1 MRSVT
6 FGSLLLLLSLFFAQ
20 AASAAYMWAAHN
32 ASGSMVANG
41 FSSPDAACKHLNAAT
56 SAKFFHEFTFK
67 CYEGVYEYGQYAR
80 RYGDSCADPKAVYDP
95 YTGKCE
101 TPQNQCEPLTGQTT
115 SASSVYPDMKYEFC
129 INKCSAAVTSVEATS
144 TPKAFGPTYI
154 YYKAMFT
161 GESCAEDTPQPENAP
176 VPPEPTESEED
187 KDCGPVERVQDAEG
201 RMHEISKCVTEQS
214 TRENQQCSAK
224 GGSMGDVNGVA
235 TCIESK
241 KGPTT
246 TETKK
251 EEKKETTTEPDGAK
265 KESNTTTTETTVCK
279 GGTCTTTKTTTNNS
293 TNTNADGTPGGG
305 SSSCKGDKCSQG
317 GKEGGTGGGG
327 SGSGSN
333 EGEEE
338 KPESSVGG
346 ESCSAELNCSGDV
359 IQCAILRKNKEMQ
372 CAWDYDKAKPQ
383 IEAAVQGSEYQL
395 GTSSVNLG
403 NSFNE
408 GASAARWLGS
418 SCPPDRSFSVT
429 GHSFSL
435 SWQPLCNFAS
445 SLSYVIVAMAGLFFA
460 VYVGRGL
467 GGQ

>member
-1 MRSVT
+1 
-6 FGSLLLLLSLFFAQ
+6 
-20 AASAAYMWAAHN
+20 
-32 ASGSMVANG
+32 
-41 FSSPDAACKHLNAAT
+41 
-56 SAKFFHEFTFK
+56 
-67 CYEGVYEYGQYAR
+67 
-80 RYGDSCADPKAVYDP
+80 
-95 YTGKCE
+95 
-101 TPQNQCEPLTGQTT
+101 
-115 SASSVYPDMKYEFC
+115 MKYEFC
-129 INKCSAAVTSVEATS
+129 VNKCSAAVTSVEATS

-161 GESCAEDTPQPENAP
+161 GESCAEDTPQPETAP
-176 VPPEPTESEED
+176 APPDLTESEED

-214 TRENQQCSAK
+214 TRENQQCTAK

-293 TNTNADGTPGGG
+293 TKTNADGSSGGG
-305 SSSCKGDKCSQG
+305 SSSCKGDKCSEG

-327 SGSGSN
+327 GGSGSN

-346 ESCSAELNCSGDV
+346 EACKAEVVCTGDA
-359 IQCAILRKNKEMQ
+359 IQCAILRQTKKAQ
-372 CAWDYDKAKPQ
+372 CDQEEFQSLAPEKVTAAKQ
-383 IEAAVQGSEYQL
+383 ELETEFAGSEYQPL
-395 GTSSVNLG
+395 KADGAGTYDLSSMIDTSSTV
-403 NSFNE
+403 S
-408 GASAARWLGS
+408 S
-418 SCPPDRSFSVT
+418 SCPTLPAISVT
-429 GHSFSL
+429 VNGTSQNVDIGQYMPDLCKYIVWFSYL
-435 SWQPLCNFAS
+435 MVAFAMRS
-445 SLSYVIVAMAGLFFA
+445 AAEIVA
-460 VYVGRGL
+460 RGL
-467 GGQ
+467 S